1 MDKKRIAA
9 LAAAAWMAC
18 MPLESGMNAFRLAH
32 AEGTADEA
40 EPEATPTSEPTEEP
54 EATPT
59 PMPTEEPEATPTP
72 EPTEEP
78 EATPTSEPTE
88 EPEATPTP
96 EPTEEP
102 GATPTPMPTE
112 EPEATS
118 APEED
123 DWKPHGEAWAILEDG
138 TKLDGRLQD
147 ILNALSGKEREDEE
161 AEVFIRTR
169 DMLVV
174 SGIDEEIFDRV
185 TLSPDEEVFDPEKAY
200 YVEWQIQDAVPL
212 GAEDE
217 PTLPPIV
224 VYVTREGADKP
235 NIGDATPAPTETP
248 APTDEPTQTPNET
261 PAPTDEPTQTPTE
274 TPAPTEAPTQ
284 APTETPAPTEAP
296 TQTPSETPAPTQ
308 TPTETP
314 APTGMTLE
322 VTADDYE
329 PGIWTNHPPVFTL
342 SGIPEG
348 SDEYVYGVFVCNER
362 LILLAKDTDSYVPTE
377 EGLTSVR
384 FAILDMMGD
393 VVALSDQ
400 YDLMLDL
407 SAPDGPYLSGVDYCD
422 TVCYIEASDSLSG
435 LSDISYDE
443 GETWE
448 PYIEYEDGL
457 SIVGEKGDTI
467 EAGTI
472 WVRDIAGNISVN
484 AEEFTFGKRKK
495 TGGTGGTGTKPI
507 KHVKE
512 TMDYSKANYNAL
524 ELKFSD
530 EPQTQLVAGE
540 ATLNLSLSE
549 GAGDAAKPFTAKL
562 AAWQTDEKAQDKPNA
577 LVLTAQAGEENS
589 TWRFSGDVYKLL
601 NNSGVDYLV
610 FSTGEYMTALPTA
623 GFTGGTQY
631 GKLKASGVSTRKF
644 EYTLCQDE
652 ALRETTL
659 SVQVGGETYL
669 LEEDTAQ
676 PMYRYDVLVGTTDL
690 MKNPYESYKHKEAN
704 P

>member
-32 AEGTADEA
+32 AEGTVDEA
-40 EPEATPTSEPTEEP
+40 EPEATPTS
-54 EATPT
+54 
-59 PMPTEEPEATPTP
+59 

-96 EPTEEP
+96 EPTEESEATP
-102 GATPTPMPTE
+102 TSEPTEEPEATPTSEPTEELEATPTPMPTE

-147 ILNALSGKEREDEE
+147 ILNELSGKEREDEE

-169 DMLVV
+169 NMLVV
-174 SGIDEEIFDRV
+174 SGIKEELMERV

-217 PTLPPIV
+217 RTLPSIV

-235 NIGDATPAPTETP
+235 NIGDATPAPTE
-248 APTDEPTQTPNET
+248 A
-261 PAPTDEPTQTPTE
+261 PTQTPTE
-274 TPAPTEAPTQ
+274 TPAPTDEPTQ
-284 APTETPAPTEAP
+284 NPEATPAPTDAP
-296 TQTPSETPAPTQ
+296 TQSPEAPPAPTEAPTQ

-329 PGIWTNHPPVFTL
+329 PGVWTNHPPVFTL

-472 WVRDIAGNISVN
+472 WVRDVAGNISAN

-659 SVQVGGETYL
+659 SVQVEGETYL

>member
-1 MDKKRIAA
+1 MDKKRMAA
-9 LAAAAWMAC
+9 LAAAALMAC
-18 MPLESGMNAFRLAH
+18 APFESGAH
-32 AEGTADEA
+32 AFGAALAESTADEA
-40 EPEATPTSEPTEEP
+40 EREATPEPTVEP

-59 PMPTEEPEATPTP
+59 PEPTVEPEATPTP

-78 EATPTSEPTE
+78 E
-88 EPEATPTP
+88 
-96 EPTEEP
+96 
-102 GATPTPMPTE
+102 ATPTPMPTE

-147 ILNALSGKEREDEE
+147 ILNELSGKEREDEE

-217 PTLPPIV
+217 QTLLPIV
-224 VYVTREGADKP
+224 VYVTRDGADKP
-235 NIGDATPAPTETP
+235 VVDAPSPAPTDEPTQEPDETP
-248 APTDEPTQTPNET
+248 APTDEPTQAPDET
-261 PAPTDEPTQTPTE
+261 PAPTDEPTQAPDETPTPEPTE
-274 TPAPTEAPTQ
+274 TPE
-284 APTETPAPTEAP
+284 
-296 TQTPSETPAPTQ
+296 S
-308 TPTETP
+308 
-314 APTGMTLE
+314 GMTLE
-322 VTADDYE
+322 VTADGYE
-329 PGIWTNHPPVFTL
+329 PDVWTNSAPLFRL

-400 YDLMLDL
+400 YDLMLDFT
-407 SAPDGPYLSGVDYCD
+407 APDGPYLSGVDYSD
-422 TVCYIEASDSLSG
+422 TVCFIDVYDGLSG
-435 LSDISYDE
+435 MSEISYDE

-472 WVRDIAGNISVN
+472 WVRDIAGNISSN

-540 ATLNLSLSE
+540 TTLNLSLSE
-549 GAGDAAKPFTAKL
+549 GSGDTAKPFTAKL

-659 SVQVGGETYL
+659 SVQVEGETYL

-690 MKNPYESYKHKEAN
+690 MKNPYESYKHKEADE
-704 P
+704 

>member
-1 MDKKRIAA
+1 MNKKRIAV

-40 EPEATPTSEPTEEP
+40 EREATPE
-54 EATPT
+54 
-59 PMPTEEPEATPTP
+59 PTEEPEATPTP

-96 EPTEEP
+96 
-102 GATPTPMPTE
+102 MPTE
-112 EPEATS
+112 EPKATS

-123 DWKPHGEAWAILEDG
+123 DWKPHGEAWAILGDG

-147 ILNALSGKEREDEE
+147 ILNELSGKEREDEE

-200 YVEWQIQDAVPL
+200 YVEWQIQDAAPL

-217 PTLPPIV
+217 RTLPSIV

-235 NIGDATPAPTETP
+235 NIGDAAPAPTET
-248 APTDEPTQTPNET
+248 
-261 PAPTDEPTQTPTE
+261 PTQTPTE

-284 APTETPAPTEAP
+284 TPNETPAPTVAP
-296 TQTPSETPAPTQ
+296 TQTPSETPAPM
-308 TPTETP
+308 
-314 APTGMTLE
+314 GMTLE
-322 VTADDYE
+322 VTADGYE
-329 PGIWTNHPPVFTL
+329 PGIWTNNPPVFTL

-422 TVCYIEASDSLSG
+422 TVCYIEAYDSLSG

-495 TGGTGGTGTKPI
+495 TGGTDGTGTKPI

-659 SVQVGGETYL
+659 SVQVEGETYL

>member
-40 EPEATPTSEPTEEP
+40 EPEATPTPG
-54 EATPT
+54 
-59 PMPTEEPEATPTP
+59 
-72 EPTEEP
+72 PTEEP

-88 EPEATPTP
+88 EPEATPTS

-102 GATPTPMPTE
+102 EATPTPMPTE

-123 DWKPHGEAWAILEDG
+123 DWKPHGEAWAILGDG

-147 ILNALSGKEREDEE
+147 ILNELSGKEREDEE

-212 GAEDE
+212 NAEDE

-235 NIGDATPAPTETP
+235 NIGDATPAPTD
-248 APTDEPTQTPNET
+248 APTQT
-261 PAPTDEPTQTPTE
+261 
-274 TPAPTEAPTQ
+274 
-284 APTETPAPTEAP
+284 PTETPAPTEAP
-296 TQTPSETPAPTQ
+296 TQTPSETPAPTDAPTQNPEATPAPTDAPTQSPEATPAPTQ

-314 APTGMTLE
+314 APTGVTLE
-322 VTADDYE
+322 VTADEYE
-329 PGIWTNHPPVFTL
+329 PGVWTNHPPVFTL

-348 SDEYVYGVFVCNER
+348 SGEYVYGVFVCNER

-384 FAILDMMGD
+384 FAILDLMGD

-472 WVRDIAGNISVN
+472 WVRDVAGNISAN
-484 AEEFTFGKRKK
+484 AEEFTFGKRKR

-512 TMDYSKANYNAL
+512 TMDYSKANYTAL
-524 ELKFSD
+524 DLKFSD

-659 SVQVGGETYL
+659 SVQVEGETYL

>member
-1 MDKKRIAA
+1 MNKKRIAV

-40 EPEATPTSEPTEEP
+40 EREATPE
-54 EATPT
+54 
-59 PMPTEEPEATPTP
+59 PTEEPEATPTP

-78 EATPTSEPTE
+78 EATPTPEPTE

-96 EPTEEP
+96 TPTEEP
-102 GATPTPMPTE
+102 EAAPTPMPTE
-112 EPEATS
+112 EPKATP

-147 ILNALSGKEREDEE
+147 ILNELSGKEREDED
-161 AEVFIRTR
+161 AEVFIRTW

-200 YVEWQIQDAVPL
+200 YVEWQIQDAAPL

-217 PTLPPIV
+217 RTLPSIV

-235 NIGDATPAPTETP
+235 NIGDATPAPTE
-248 APTDEPTQTPNET
+248 APTQT
-261 PAPTDEPTQTPTE
+261 
-274 TPAPTEAPTQ
+274 
-284 APTETPAPTEAP
+284 PTETPAPTEAP
-296 TQTPSETPAPTQ
+296 TQTPSETPAPTDEPTQ
-308 TPTETP
+308 TPTETPAPTDEPTQTPNETP

-322 VTADDYE
+322 VTADGYE
-329 PGIWTNHPPVFTL
+329 PGIWTNNPPVFTL

-472 WVRDIAGNISVN
+472 WVRDVAGNISVN
-484 AEEFTFGKRKK
+484 AEEFTFGKRKR

-540 ATLNLSLSE
+540 TTLNLSLSE

-659 SVQVGGETYL
+659 SVQVEGETYL

>member
-1 MDKKRIAA
+1 MNKKRIAV

-40 EPEATPTSEPTEEP
+40 EREATPEPTEEPEATPTSEPTEEPEATPTSEPTEEP

-78 EATPTSEPTE
+78 KATP
-88 EPEATPTP
+88 
-96 EPTEEP
+96 
-102 GATPTPMPTE
+102 
-112 EPEATS
+112 

-123 DWKPHGEAWAILEDG
+123 DWKPHGEAWAILGDG

-147 ILNALSGKEREDEE
+147 ILNELSGKEREDEE

-200 YVEWQIQDAVPL
+200 YVEWQIQDAAPL

-217 PTLPPIV
+217 RTLPSIV

-235 NIGDATPAPTETP
+235 NIGDATPTPTETP
-248 APTDEPTQTPNET
+248 APTEAPTQTPTET

-284 APTETPAPTEAP
+284 TPN
-296 TQTPSETPAPTQ
+296 
-308 TPTETP
+308 ETP

-322 VTADDYE
+322 VTADGYE
-329 PGIWTNHPPVFTL
+329 PGIWTNNPPVFTL

-362 LILLAKDTDSYVPTE
+362 LILLAKDTDFYVPTE

-384 FAILDMMGD
+384 FAILDLMGD

-422 TVCYIEASDSLSG
+422 TVCYIEAYDSLSG
-435 LSDISYDE
+435 MSDISYDE

-472 WVRDIAGNISVN
+472 WVRDVAGNISVN

-540 ATLNLSLSE
+540 TTLNLSLSE

-659 SVQVGGETYL
+659 SVQVEGETYL

>member
-1 MDKKRIAA
+1 MNKKRIAV

-40 EPEATPTSEPTEEP
+40 EREA
-54 EATPT
+54 
-59 PMPTEEPEATPTP
+59 TP

-102 GATPTPMPTE
+102 EATPTPMPTE
-112 EPEATS
+112 EPEATPTPEPTEEPKATP

-123 DWKPHGEAWAILEDG
+123 DWKPHGEAWAILGDG

-147 ILNALSGKEREDEE
+147 ILNELSGKEREDEE

-200 YVEWQIQDAVPL
+200 YVEWQIQDAAPL

-217 PTLPPIV
+217 RTLPSIV

-235 NIGDATPAPTETP
+235 NIGDATPTPTETP
-248 APTDEPTQTPNET
+248 APTE
-261 PAPTDEPTQTPTE
+261 APTQTPTE

-284 APTETPAPTEAP
+284 TPN
-296 TQTPSETPAPTQ
+296 
-308 TPTETP
+308 ETP

-322 VTADDYE
+322 VTADGYE
-329 PGIWTNHPPVFTL
+329 PGIWTNNPPVFTL

-362 LILLAKDTDSYVPTE
+362 LILLAKDTDFYVPTE

-384 FAILDMMGD
+384 FAILDLMGD

-422 TVCYIEASDSLSG
+422 TVCYIEAYDSLSG

-472 WVRDIAGNISVN
+472 WVRDVAGNISAN

-540 ATLNLSLSE
+540 TTLNLSLSE

-659 SVQVGGETYL
+659 SVQVEGETYL

-704 P
+704 Q

>member
-1 MDKKRIAA
+1 MNKKRIAV

-18 MPLESGMNAFRLAH
+18 MPLESGMNAFCLAH

-40 EPEATPTSEPTEEP
+40 EREATPEPTEEPEATPTPEPTEEPEATPTPEPTEEP

-72 EPTEEP
+72 MPTEEP
-78 EATPTSEPTE
+78 EATP
-88 EPEATPTP
+88 
-96 EPTEEP
+96 
-102 GATPTPMPTE
+102 
-112 EPEATS
+112 

-123 DWKPHGEAWAILEDG
+123 DWKPHGEAWAILGDG

-147 ILNALSGKEREDEE
+147 ILNELSGKEREDEE

-200 YVEWQIQDAVPL
+200 YVEWQIQDAAPL

-217 PTLPPIV
+217 RTLPSIV

-235 NIGDATPAPTETP
+235 NIGDATPAPTEAPTQMPTETP
-248 APTDEPTQTPNET
+248 APTEAPTQTPTETPAPTEAPTQTPNET

-274 TPAPTEAPTQ
+274 TPAPT
-284 APTETPAPTEAP
+284 
-296 TQTPSETPAPTQ
+296 
-308 TPTETP
+308 
-314 APTGMTLE
+314 GMTLE
-322 VTADDYE
+322 VTADGYE
-329 PGIWTNHPPVFTL
+329 PGIWTNNPPVFTL

-362 LILLAKDTDSYVPTE
+362 LILLAKDTEFYVPTE

-422 TVCYIEASDSLSG
+422 TVCYIEAYDSLSG

-484 AEEFTFGKRKK
+484 AEEFTFGKRKR

-540 ATLNLSLSE
+540 TTLNLSLSE

-659 SVQVGGETYL
+659 SVQVEGETYL

>member
-1 MDKKRIAA
+1 MNKKRIAV

-40 EPEATPTSEPTEEP
+40 EREATPEPTEEP
-54 EATPT
+54 EATP
-59 PMPTEEPEATPTP
+59 MPEL
-72 EPTEEP
+72 TEEP

-88 EPEATPTP
+88 EPEATPTS
-96 EPTEEP
+96 E
-102 GATPTPMPTE
+102 PTE

-123 DWKPHGEAWAILEDG
+123 DWKPHGEAWAILGDG

-147 ILNALSGKEREDEE
+147 ILNELSGKEREDEE

-174 SGIDEEIFDRV
+174 SGIDEEIFERV

-200 YVEWQIQDAVPL
+200 YVEWQIQDAAPF

-217 PTLPPIV
+217 RTLPPIV

-235 NIGDATPAPTETP
+235 NIGDATPAPTQSPEATP
-248 APTDEPTQTPNET
+248 APTDAPTQNPEAT
-261 PAPTDEPTQTPTE
+261 PAPTDAPTQSPE
-274 TPAPTEAPTQ
+274 ATPAPTDAPTQ
-284 APTETPAPTEAP
+284 NPEATPAPTDAPTETPAPT
-296 TQTPSETPAPTQ
+296 
-308 TPTETP
+308 
-314 APTGMTLE
+314 GVTLE

-329 PGIWTNHPPVFTL
+329 PGVWTNHPPVFTL

-348 SDEYVYGVFVCNER
+348 SNEYVYGVFVCNER
-362 LILLAKDTDSYVPTE
+362 LILLAKDTDFYVPTE

-422 TVCYIEASDSLSG
+422 TVCYIEAYDSLSG

-472 WVRDIAGNISVN
+472 WVRDIAGNISAN

-659 SVQVGGETYL
+659 SVQVEGETYL

-690 MKNPYESYKHKEAN
+690 MKNPYESYKHKEADQ
-704 P
+704 

>member
-32 AEGTADEA
+32 AEGTVDEA

-59 PMPTEEPEATPTP
+59 SEPTEEPEATPTSEPKEEPEATPTP

-88 EPEATPTP
+88 EPK
-96 EPTEEP
+96 
-102 GATPTPMPTE
+102 ATPTPMPTE

-147 ILNALSGKEREDEE
+147 ILNELSGKEREDEE

-174 SGIDEEIFDRV
+174 SGIKEELMERV

-248 APTDEPTQTPNET
+248 APTDAPTQNPEAT
-261 PAPTDEPTQTPTE
+261 PAPTD
-274 TPAPTEAPTQ
+274 
-284 APTETPAPTEAP
+284 
-296 TQTPSETPAPTQ
+296 APTQ

-329 PGIWTNHPPVFTL
+329 PGVWTNHPPVFTL

-472 WVRDIAGNISVN
+472 WVRDVAGNISAN

-659 SVQVGGETYL
+659 SVQVEGETYL

>member
-1 MDKKRIAA
+1 MNKKRIAV

-40 EPEATPTSEPTEEP
+40 EREATPEPTEEPEATPTPEPTEEP

-72 EPTEEP
+72 MPTEEP
-78 EATPTSEPTE
+78 EATP
-88 EPEATPTP
+88 
-96 EPTEEP
+96 
-102 GATPTPMPTE
+102 
-112 EPEATS
+112 

-123 DWKPHGEAWAILEDG
+123 DWKPHGEAWAILGDG

-147 ILNALSGKEREDEE
+147 ILNELSGKEREDEE

-200 YVEWQIQDAVPL
+200 YVEWQIQDAAPL

-217 PTLPPIV
+217 RTLPSIV

-235 NIGDATPAPTETP
+235 NIGDATPAPTE
-248 APTDEPTQTPNET
+248 APTQTPTET

-274 TPAPTEAPTQ
+274 TPAPTDEPTQ
-284 APTETPAPTEAP
+284 TPGETPAPTVAP
-296 TQTPSETPAPTQ
+296 TQTPG
-308 TPTETP
+308 ETP

-322 VTADDYE
+322 VTADGYE

-362 LILLAKDTDSYVPTE
+362 LILLAKDTDSYVPME

-422 TVCYIEASDSLSG
+422 TVCYIEAYDSLSG

-472 WVRDIAGNISVN
+472 WVRDVAGNISVN
-484 AEEFTFGKRKK
+484 AEEFTFGKRKR
-495 TGGTGGTGTKPI
+495 TGGTDGTGTKPI

-540 ATLNLSLSE
+540 TTLNLSLSE

-659 SVQVGGETYL
+659 SVQVEGETYL

>member
-1 MDKKRIAA
+1 MNKKRIAV

-40 EPEATPTSEPTEEP
+40 EREATPE
-54 EATPT
+54 
-59 PMPTEEPEATPTP
+59 PTEEPEATPTP

-88 EPEATPTP
+88 EPKATPAP

-102 GATPTPMPTE
+102 EATPTPMPTE
-112 EPEATS
+112 EPKATP

-147 ILNALSGKEREDEE
+147 ILNELSGKEREHEE

-200 YVEWQIQDAVPL
+200 YVEWQIQNAAPL

-217 PTLPPIV
+217 RTLPSIV

-235 NIGDATPAPTETP
+235 NIGDAAPAPTEAPTQTPTETP

-261 PAPTDEPTQTPTE
+261 PAPTD
-274 TPAPTEAPTQ
+274 
-284 APTETPAPTEAP
+284 APTETPAPT
-296 TQTPSETPAPTQ
+296 
-308 TPTETP
+308 
-314 APTGMTLE
+314 GVTLE
-322 VTADDYE
+322 VTADGYE
-329 PGIWTNHPPVFTL
+329 PGIWTNNPPVFTL

-540 ATLNLSLSE
+540 TTLNLSLSE

>member
-1 MDKKRIAA
+1 MNKKRIAA

-40 EPEATPTSEPTEEP
+40 EREATPEPTEEP
-54 EATPT
+54 EATPE
-59 PMPTEEPEATPTP
+59 PTEEPEATPTP

-78 EATPTSEPTE
+78 EATPT
-88 EPEATPTP
+88 
-96 EPTEEP
+96 
-102 GATPTPMPTE
+102 PMPTE
-112 EPEATS
+112 EPKATP

-123 DWKPHGEAWAILEDG
+123 DWKPHGEAWAILGDG

-147 ILNALSGKEREDEE
+147 ILNELSGKEREDEE

-200 YVEWQIQDAVPL
+200 YVEWQIQDAAPF

-217 PTLPPIV
+217 RTLPSIL

-235 NIGDATPAPTETP
+235 NIGDAAPAPT
-248 APTDEPTQTPNET
+248 ET

-274 TPAPTEAPTQ
+274 TPAPTDEPTQMPSETPAPTDAPTQ
-284 APTETPAPTEAP
+284 TPNETPAPTEAP
-296 TQTPSETPAPTQ
+296 TQTPSETPAPTGV
-308 TPTETP
+308 TI
-314 APTGMTLE
+314 E
-322 VTADDYE
+322 VTADGYE
-329 PGIWTNHPPVFTL
+329 PDVWTNNPPVFTL

-348 SDEYVYGVFVCNER
+348 SNEYVYGVFVCNER

-377 EGLTSVR
+377 EGMTSVR

-422 TVCYIEASDSLSG
+422 TVCYIEAYDSLSG

-484 AEEFTFGKRKK
+484 AEEFTFGKRKR

-540 ATLNLSLSE
+540 TTLNLSLSE

-690 MKNPYESYKHKEAN
+690 MKNPYESYKHKEAD

>member
-1 MDKKRIAA
+1 
-9 LAAAAWMAC
+9 
-18 MPLESGMNAFRLAH
+18 
-32 AEGTADEA
+32 
-40 EPEATPTSEPTEEP
+40 
-54 EATPT
+54 
-59 PMPTEEPEATPTP
+59 
-72 EPTEEP
+72 
-78 EATPTSEPTE
+78 
-88 EPEATPTP
+88 
-96 EPTEEP
+96 
-102 GATPTPMPTE
+102 
-112 EPEATS
+112 
-118 APEED
+118 
-123 DWKPHGEAWAILEDG
+123 
-138 TKLDGRLQD
+138 
-147 ILNALSGKEREDEE
+147 
-161 AEVFIRTR
+161 
-169 DMLVV
+169 
-174 SGIDEEIFDRV
+174 
-185 TLSPDEEVFDPEKAY
+185 
-200 YVEWQIQDAVPL
+200 
-212 GAEDE
+212 
-217 PTLPPIV
+217 
-224 VYVTREGADKP
+224 
-235 NIGDATPAPTETP
+235 
-248 APTDEPTQTPNET
+248 
-261 PAPTDEPTQTPTE
+261 
-274 TPAPTEAPTQ
+274 
-284 APTETPAPTEAP
+284 
-296 TQTPSETPAPTQ
+296 
-308 TPTETP
+308 
-314 APTGMTLE
+314 MTLE
-322 VTADDYE
+322 VTADGYE
-329 PGIWTNHPPVFTL
+329 PGIWTNNPPVFTL

-362 LILLAKDTDSYVPTE
+362 LILLAKDTDSYVPME

-384 FAILDMMGD
+384 FALLDMMGD

-472 WVRDIAGNISVN
+472 WVRDVAGNISVN

-495 TGGTGGTGTKPI
+495 TGGTDGTGTKPI

-540 ATLNLSLSE
+540 TTLNLSLSE

-659 SVQVGGETYL
+659 SVQVEGETYL

>member
-1 MDKKRIAA
+1 MNKKRIAV

-18 MPLESGMNAFRLAH
+18 MPLESGMNAFCLAH

-40 EPEATPTSEPTEEP
+40 EREA
-54 EATPT
+54 
-59 PMPTEEPEATPTP
+59 TP

-102 GATPTPMPTE
+102 EATPTSEPTEEPEATPTPMPTE

-147 ILNALSGKEREDEE
+147 ILNELSGKERENEE

-200 YVEWQIQDAVPL
+200 YVEWQIQDAAPL

-217 PTLPPIV
+217 RTLPSIV

-235 NIGDATPAPTETP
+235 NIGDATPAPTE
-248 APTDEPTQTPNET
+248 APTQT
-261 PAPTDEPTQTPTE
+261 
-274 TPAPTEAPTQ
+274 
-284 APTETPAPTEAP
+284 PTETPAPTEAP
-296 TQTPSETPAPTQ
+296 TQTPSETPAPT
-308 TPTETP
+308 
-314 APTGMTLE
+314 GMTLE
-322 VTADDYE
+322 VTADGYE
-329 PGIWTNHPPVFTL
+329 PGIWTNNPPVFTL

-348 SDEYVYGVFVCNER
+348 SSEYVYGVFVCNER

-422 TVCYIEASDSLSG
+422 TVCYIEAYDSLSG

-472 WVRDIAGNISVN
+472 WVRDVAGNISVN
-484 AEEFTFGKRKK
+484 AEEFTFGKRKR
-495 TGGTGGTGTKPI
+495 TGGTDGTGTKPI

-540 ATLNLSLSE
+540 TTLNLSLSE

-659 SVQVGGETYL
+659 SVQVEGETYL

>member
-40 EPEATPTSEPTEEP
+40 EREA
-54 EATPT
+54 
-59 PMPTEEPEATPTP
+59 TP

-88 EPEATPTP
+88 KPKATPTP

-102 GATPTPMPTE
+102 EATPTPMPTE

-147 ILNALSGKEREDEE
+147 ILNVLSGKERENEE

-200 YVEWQIQDAVPL
+200 YVEWQIQDAAPL

-217 PTLPPIV
+217 RTLPSIV

-235 NIGDATPAPTETP
+235 NIGDA
-248 APTDEPTQTPNET
+248 T

-284 APTETPAPTEAP
+284 TPTETPAPTDKPTQTPTETPAPTDEP
-296 TQTPSETPAPTQ
+296 TQTPS
-308 TPTETP
+308 ETP

-322 VTADDYE
+322 VTADGYE
-329 PGIWTNHPPVFTL
+329 PGVWTNQPPVFTL

-348 SDEYVYGVFVCNER
+348 SNEYVYGVFVCNER

-384 FAILDMMGD
+384 FAILDLMGD

-422 TVCYIEASDSLSG
+422 TVCYIEAYDSLSG

-467 EAGTI
+467 ESGTI
-472 WVRDIAGNISVN
+472 WVRDIAGNISAN

-659 SVQVGGETYL
+659 SVQVEGETYL

>member
-1 MDKKRIAA
+1 MNKKRIAV

-40 EPEATPTSEPTEEP
+40 EREA
-54 EATPT
+54 
-59 PMPTEEPEATPTP
+59 TP

-102 GATPTPMPTE
+102 EATPTPEPTEEPEATPTSMPTE
-112 EPEATS
+112 EPEATP

-123 DWKPHGEAWAILEDG
+123 DWKPHGEAWAILGDG

-147 ILNALSGKEREDEE
+147 ILNELSGKEREDEE

-200 YVEWQIQDAVPL
+200 YVEWQIQDAAPL

-217 PTLPPIV
+217 RTLPSIV

-235 NIGDATPAPTETP
+235 NIGDATPAPTEAPTQTPTETP
-248 APTDEPTQTPNET
+248 APTDEPTQTPSET

-284 APTETPAPTEAP
+284 
-296 TQTPSETPAPTQ
+296 TPS
-308 TPTETP
+308 ETP

-322 VTADDYE
+322 VTADGYE
-329 PGIWTNHPPVFTL
+329 PGIWTNNPPVFTL

-422 TVCYIEASDSLSG
+422 TVCYIEAYDSLSG

-484 AEEFTFGKRKK
+484 AEEFTFGKRKR

-659 SVQVGGETYL
+659 SVQVEGETYL

>member
-40 EPEATPTSEPTEEP
+40 EREATPE
-54 EATPT
+54 
-59 PMPTEEPEATPTP
+59 PTEEPEATPTP

-88 EPEATPTP
+88 KPKATPTP

-102 GATPTPMPTE
+102 EATPTPMPTE

-147 ILNALSGKEREDEE
+147 ILNVLSGKERENEE

-248 APTDEPTQTPNET
+248 APTDAPTQSPEAT
-261 PAPTDEPTQTPTE
+261 PAPTDAPTQSPE
-274 TPAPTEAPTQ
+274 ATPAPTDAPTQ
-284 APTETPAPTEAP
+284 SPEATPAPTETPAPT
-296 TQTPSETPAPTQ
+296 
-308 TPTETP
+308 
-314 APTGMTLE
+314 GVTLE

-329 PGIWTNHPPVFTL
+329 PGVWTNHPPVFTL

-348 SDEYVYGVFVCNER
+348 SNEYVYGVFVCNER

-384 FAILDMMGD
+384 FAILDLMGD

-422 TVCYIEASDSLSG
+422 TVCYIEAYDSLSG

-467 EAGTI
+467 ESGTI
-472 WVRDIAGNISVN
+472 WVRDIAGNISAN

-530 EPQTQLVAGE
+530 EPRTQLVAGE

-659 SVQVGGETYL
+659 SVQVEGETYL

>member
-1 MDKKRIAA
+1 MNKKRIAV

-40 EPEATPTSEPTEEP
+40 EREA
-54 EATPT
+54 
-59 PMPTEEPEATPTP
+59 TP

-96 EPTEEP
+96 EPTEDPE
-102 GATPTPMPTE
+102 ATPTPTPTEEPEATPTAMPTE
-112 EPEATS
+112 EPEATP

-147 ILNALSGKEREDEE
+147 ILNELSGKEREDEE

-200 YVEWQIQDAVPL
+200 YVEWQIQDAAPL

-217 PTLPPIV
+217 RTLPSIV

-235 NIGDATPAPTETP
+235 NIGDATPAPTE
-248 APTDEPTQTPNET
+248 A
-261 PAPTDEPTQTPTE
+261 PTE

-284 APTETPAPTEAP
+284 IPTETPAPTEAP
-296 TQTPSETPAPTQ
+296 TQTPTETPAPTDEPTQTPSETPAPTDAPTQ
-308 TPTETP
+308 NPEATPAPTDAPTETP

-322 VTADDYE
+322 VTADGYE
-329 PGIWTNHPPVFTL
+329 PGIWTNNPPVFTL

-348 SDEYVYGVFVCNER
+348 SNEYVYGVFVCNER
-362 LILLAKDTDSYVPTE
+362 LILLAKDTDFYVPTE

-422 TVCYIEASDSLSG
+422 TVCYIEAYDSLSG

-484 AEEFTFGKRKK
+484 AEEFTFGKRKR

-540 ATLNLSLSE
+540 TTLNLSLSE

-659 SVQVGGETYL
+659 SVQVEGETYL

>member
-1 MDKKRIAA
+1 MNKKRIAA

-40 EPEATPTSEPTEEP
+40 EREATPEPTEEP

-59 PMPTEEPEATPTP
+59 PEPTEEPEATSTPEPTEEPEATPTP

-78 EATPTSEPTE
+78 EATPTPEPTE
-88 EPEATPTP
+88 EPEATP
-96 EPTEEP
+96 
-102 GATPTPMPTE
+102 
-112 EPEATS
+112 

-123 DWKPHGEAWAILEDG
+123 DWKPHGEAWAILGDG

-147 ILNALSGKEREDEE
+147 ILNELSGKEREDEE
-161 AEVFIRTR
+161 VEVFIRTR

-174 SGIDEEIFDRV
+174 SGMDEEIFNRV

-217 PTLPPIV
+217 RTLPSIV

-235 NIGDATPAPTETP
+235 NIGDAAP
-248 APTDEPTQTPNET
+248 
-261 PAPTDEPTQTPTE
+261 
-274 TPAPTEAPTQ
+274 

-296 TQTPSETPAPTQ
+296 TQTPSETPTPTDAPMQTPTETPAPTDAPTQ

-314 APTGMTLE
+314 VPTDEPTQTPSETAVPTEAPTQTPNETPAPTGVTIE
-322 VTADDYE
+322 VTADGYE
-329 PGIWTNHPPVFTL
+329 PDVWTNNPPVFTL

-384 FAILDMMGD
+384 FAILDLMGD

-422 TVCYIEASDSLSG
+422 TVCYIEAYDSLSG

-690 MKNPYESYKHKEAN
+690 MKNPYESYKHKEAD

>member
-40 EPEATPTSEPTEEP
+40 EREATPE
-54 EATPT
+54 
-59 PMPTEEPEATPTP
+59 PTEEPEATPTP

-78 EATPTSEPTE
+78 EATPT
-88 EPEATPTP
+88 P

-102 GATPTPMPTE
+102 KATP
-112 EPEATS
+112 AL
-118 APEED
+118 EED
-123 DWKPHGEAWAILEDG
+123 DWKPHGEAWAILGDG

-147 ILNALSGKEREDEE
+147 IFNELSGKEREDEE

-174 SGIDEEIFDRV
+174 SGIGEEIFDRV

-200 YVEWQIQDAVPL
+200 YVEWQIQDAALFGV
-212 GAEDE
+212 EDE
-217 PTLPPIV
+217 RTLPSIV

-235 NIGDATPAPTETP
+235 NIGDAAP
-248 APTDEPTQTPNET
+248 
-261 PAPTDEPTQTPTE
+261 
-274 TPAPTEAPTQ
+274 

-296 TQTPSETPAPTQ
+296 TQTPSETPTPTDAPMQTPTETPAPTDAPTQ

-314 APTGMTLE
+314 VPTDEPTQTPSETAVPTEAPTQTPNETPAPTGVTIE
-322 VTADDYE
+322 VTADGYE
-329 PGIWTNHPPVFTL
+329 PDVWTNQPPVFTL

-422 TVCYIEASDSLSG
+422 TVCYIEAYDSLSG

-540 ATLNLSLSE
+540 TTLNLSLSE

-623 GFTGGTQY
+623 GFNGGTQY

-659 SVQVGGETYL
+659 SVQVEGETYL

-690 MKNPYESYKHKEAN
+690 MKNPYESYKHKEAD

>member
-1 MDKKRIAA
+1 MDKKRMAA
-9 LAAAAWMAC
+9 LAAAALMAC
-18 MPLESGMNAFRLAH
+18 APFESGAH
-32 AEGTADEA
+32 AFGAALAESTADEA
-40 EPEATPTSEPTEEP
+40 EREATPEPTVEP

-59 PMPTEEPEATPTP
+59 PEPTVEPEATPTP

-78 EATPTSEPTE
+78 E
-88 EPEATPTP
+88 
-96 EPTEEP
+96 
-102 GATPTPMPTE
+102 ATPTPMPTE

-147 ILNALSGKEREDEE
+147 ILNELSGKEREDEE

-217 PTLPPIV
+217 QTLLPIV
-224 VYVTREGADKP
+224 VYVTRDGADKP
-235 NIGDATPAPTETP
+235 VVDAPSPAPTDEPTQEPDETP
-248 APTDEPTQTPNET
+248 APTDEPTQAPDET
-261 PAPTDEPTQTPTE
+261 PAPTDEPTQEPDE
-274 TPAPTEAPTQ
+274 TPAPTDEPTQ
-284 APTETPAPTEAP
+284 APDETP
-296 TQTPSETPAPTQ
+296 TPE
-308 TPTETP
+308 PTETP
-314 APTGMTLE
+314 ESGMTLE
-322 VTADDYE
+322 VTADGYE
-329 PGIWTNHPPVFTL
+329 PDVWTNSAPLFRL

-400 YDLMLDL
+400 YDLMLDFT
-407 SAPDGPYLSGVDYCD
+407 APDGPYLSGVDYSD
-422 TVCYIEASDSLSG
+422 TVCFIDVYDGLSG
-435 LSDISYDE
+435 MSEISYDE

-472 WVRDIAGNISVN
+472 WVRDIAGNISSN

-540 ATLNLSLSE
+540 TTLNLSLSE
-549 GAGDAAKPFTAKL
+549 GSGDTAKPFTAKL

-659 SVQVGGETYL
+659 SVQVEGETYL

-690 MKNPYESYKHKEAN
+690 MKNPYESYKHKEADE
-704 P
+704 

>member
-1 MDKKRIAA
+1 MNKKRIAV

-18 MPLESGMNAFRLAH
+18 MPLESGMSAFRLAH

-40 EPEATPTSEPTEEP
+40 EREATPE
-54 EATPT
+54 
-59 PMPTEEPEATPTP
+59 PTEEPEATPTP

-78 EATPTSEPTE
+78 EATPTPELTEEPEATPTPEPTE

-96 EPTEEP
+96 EPTEELE
-102 GATPTPMPTE
+102 ATP
-112 EPEATS
+112 

-147 ILNALSGKEREDEE
+147 ILNELSGKEREDEE

-174 SGIDEEIFDRV
+174 SGIGEEIFDRV

-200 YVEWQIQDAVPL
+200 YVEWQIQDAAPL

-217 PTLPPIV
+217 RTLPSIV

-235 NIGDATPAPTETP
+235 NIGDATPTPTETP
-248 APTDEPTQTPNET
+248 A
-261 PAPTDEPTQTPTE
+261 PTQTPTE

-284 APTETPAPTEAP
+284 TPNETPAPTVAP
-296 TQTPSETPAPTQ
+296 TQMPS
-308 TPTETP
+308 ETP

-322 VTADDYE
+322 VTADGYE
-329 PGIWTNHPPVFTL
+329 PGIWTNNPPVFTL

-362 LILLAKDTDSYVPTE
+362 LILLAKDTDFYVPTE

-407 SAPDGPYLSGVDYCD
+407 SAPDGPYFSGVDYCD

-472 WVRDIAGNISVN
+472 WVRDIAGNISAN

-540 ATLNLSLSE
+540 TTLNLSLSE

-659 SVQVGGETYL
+659 SVQVEGETYL

>member
-1 MDKKRIAA
+1 MNKKRIAV

-40 EPEATPTSEPTEEP
+40 EREA
-54 EATPT
+54 
-59 PMPTEEPEATPTP
+59 TP

-102 GATPTPMPTE
+102 EATPTPEPTE
-112 EPEATS
+112 EPEATPTPEPTEEPEATPTPEPTEEPKATP

-123 DWKPHGEAWAILEDG
+123 DWKPHGEAWAILGDG

-147 ILNALSGKEREDEE
+147 ILNELSGKEREDEE

-200 YVEWQIQDAVPL
+200 YVEWQIQDAAPL

-217 PTLPPIV
+217 RTLPSIV

-235 NIGDATPAPTETP
+235 NIGDATPAPTE
-248 APTDEPTQTPNET
+248 
-261 PAPTDEPTQTPTE
+261 
-274 TPAPTEAPTQ
+274 
-284 APTETPAPTEAP
+284 AP
-296 TQTPSETPAPTQ
+296 TQTPSETPAPTEAPTQ

-322 VTADDYE
+322 VTADGYE
-329 PGIWTNHPPVFTL
+329 PGIWTNNPPVFTL

-422 TVCYIEASDSLSG
+422 TVCYIEAYDSLSG

-472 WVRDIAGNISVN
+472 WVRDVAGNISVN
-484 AEEFTFGKRKK
+484 AEEFTFGKRKR

-540 ATLNLSLSE
+540 TTLNLSLSE

-659 SVQVGGETYL
+659 SVQVEGETYL

>member
-1 MDKKRIAA
+1 MNKKRIAV

-18 MPLESGMNAFRLAH
+18 MPLESGMSAFRLAH

-40 EPEATPTSEPTEEP
+40 EREATPEPTEEPEATPTPEPTEESEATPTPMPTEEPEATLTPEPTEEP

-59 PMPTEEPEATPTP
+59 PMPTEEPKATP
-72 EPTEEP
+72 
-78 EATPTSEPTE
+78 
-88 EPEATPTP
+88 
-96 EPTEEP
+96 
-102 GATPTPMPTE
+102 
-112 EPEATS
+112 

-147 ILNALSGKEREDEE
+147 ILNELSGKEREDEE

-200 YVEWQIQDAVPL
+200 YVEWQIQDAAPL
-212 GAEDE
+212 SAEDE
-217 PTLPPIV
+217 RTLPSIV

-235 NIGDATPAPTETP
+235 NIGDATPAPTEAPTQTPTETP
-248 APTDEPTQTPNET
+248 APTEAPTQTPTET

-274 TPAPTEAPTQ
+274 TPAPTV
-284 APTETPAPTEAP
+284 AP
-296 TQTPSETPAPTQ
+296 TQTPS
-308 TPTETP
+308 ETP

-322 VTADDYE
+322 VTADGYE
-329 PGIWTNHPPVFTL
+329 PGIWTNNPPVFTL

-348 SDEYVYGVFVCNER
+348 SNEYVYGVFVCNER

-422 TVCYIEASDSLSG
+422 TVCYIEAYDSLSG
-435 LSDISYDE
+435 MSDISYDE

-484 AEEFTFGKRKK
+484 AEEFTFGKRKR
-495 TGGTGGTGTKPI
+495 TGGTDGTGTKPI

-540 ATLNLSLSE
+540 TTLNLSLSE

-659 SVQVGGETYL
+659 SVQVEGETYL

>member
-1 MDKKRIAA
+1 MNKKRIAA

-32 AEGTADEA
+32 AEGTVDEA
-40 EPEATPTSEPTEEP
+40 EPEATPTSEPTEEPEATPTSEPTEEP

-59 PMPTEEPEATPTP
+59 PMPTEEPKATP
-72 EPTEEP
+72 
-78 EATPTSEPTE
+78 
-88 EPEATPTP
+88 
-96 EPTEEP
+96 
-102 GATPTPMPTE
+102 
-112 EPEATS
+112 

-123 DWKPHGEAWAILEDG
+123 DWKPHGEAWAILGDG

-147 ILNALSGKEREDEE
+147 ILNELSGKEREDEE

-200 YVEWQIQDAVPL
+200 YVEWQIQDAAPF

-217 PTLPPIV
+217 RTLPSIL

-235 NIGDATPAPTETP
+235 NIGDAAPAPT
-248 APTDEPTQTPNET
+248 ET

-274 TPAPTEAPTQ
+274 TPAPTDEPTQMPSETPAPTDAPTQ
-284 APTETPAPTEAP
+284 TPNETPAPTEAP
-296 TQTPSETPAPTQ
+296 TQTPSETPAPTGV
-308 TPTETP
+308 TI
-314 APTGMTLE
+314 E
-322 VTADDYE
+322 VTADGYE
-329 PGIWTNHPPVFTL
+329 PDVWTNNPPVFTL

-348 SDEYVYGVFVCNER
+348 SNEYVYGVFVCNER

-377 EGLTSVR
+377 EGMTSVR

-422 TVCYIEASDSLSG
+422 TVCYIEAYDSLSG

-484 AEEFTFGKRKK
+484 AEEFTFGKRKR

-540 ATLNLSLSE
+540 TTLNLSLSE

-690 MKNPYESYKHKEAN
+690 MKNPYESYKHKEAD

>member
-1 MDKKRIAA
+1 MNKKRIAV

-40 EPEATPTSEPTEEP
+40 EREATPE
-54 EATPT
+54 
-59 PMPTEEPEATPTP
+59 PTEEPEATPTP

-78 EATPTSEPTE
+78 EATLTPEPTE

-102 GATPTPMPTE
+102 KATPTFEPTG
-112 EPEATS
+112 EPEATP

-123 DWKPHGEAWAILEDG
+123 DWKPHGEAWAILGDG

-147 ILNALSGKEREDEE
+147 ILNELSGKEREDEE

-174 SGIDEEIFDRV
+174 SGIDEKIFDRV
-185 TLSPDEEVFDPEKAY
+185 TLSPDAEVFDPEKAY
-200 YVEWQIQDAVPL
+200 YVEWQIQDAAPL

-217 PTLPPIV
+217 RTLPSIV

-235 NIGDATPAPTETP
+235 NIGDATPAPTE
-248 APTDEPTQTPNET
+248 A
-261 PAPTDEPTQTPTE
+261 PTQTPTE

-284 APTETPAPTEAP
+284 APTETPAPTDAP
-296 TQTPSETPAPTQ
+296 TQSPEATPAPTDA
-308 TPTETP
+308 PTQSPEATP

-322 VTADDYE
+322 VTADGYE
-329 PGIWTNHPPVFTL
+329 PGIWTNNPPVFTL

-484 AEEFTFGKRKK
+484 AEEFTFGKRKR

-530 EPQTQLVAGE
+530 EPQTRLVAGE
-540 ATLNLSLSE
+540 TTLNLSLSE

-659 SVQVGGETYL
+659 SVQVEGETYL

>member
-1 MDKKRIAA
+1 MNKKRIAA

-40 EPEATPTSEPTEEP
+40 EREATPE
-54 EATPT
+54 
-59 PMPTEEPEATPTP
+59 PTEEPEATPTP

-88 EPEATPTP
+88 EPE
-96 EPTEEP
+96 
-102 GATPTPMPTE
+102 ATPTPMPTE

-147 ILNALSGKEREDEE
+147 ILNVLSGKEREDEE

-200 YVEWQIQDAVPL
+200 YVEWQIQDAAPL

-217 PTLPPIV
+217 RTLPSIV

-235 NIGDATPAPTETP
+235 NIGDATPTPT
-248 APTDEPTQTPNET
+248 ET

-284 APTETPAPTEAP
+284 TPTETPAPTE
-296 TQTPSETPAPTQ
+296 APTQ

-322 VTADDYE
+322 VTADGYE
-329 PGIWTNHPPVFTL
+329 PGIWTNNPPVFTL

-348 SDEYVYGVFVCNER
+348 SSEYVYGVFVCNER

-422 TVCYIEASDSLSG
+422 TVCYIEAYDSLSG

-472 WVRDIAGNISVN
+472 WVRDVAGNISVN

-540 ATLNLSLSE
+540 TTLNLSLSE

-659 SVQVGGETYL
+659 SVQVEGETYL

>member
-1 MDKKRIAA
+1 MNKKRIAV

-18 MPLESGMNAFRLAH
+18 MPLESGMNAFCLAH

-40 EPEATPTSEPTEEP
+40 EREATPE
-54 EATPT
+54 
-59 PMPTEEPEATPTP
+59 PTEEPEATPTP

-96 EPTEEP
+96 
-102 GATPTPMPTE
+102 MPTE
-112 EPEATS
+112 EPEATP

-123 DWKPHGEAWAILEDG
+123 DWKPHGEAWAILGDG

-147 ILNALSGKEREDEE
+147 ILNELSGKEREDEE

-200 YVEWQIQDAVPL
+200 YVEWQIQDAAPL

-217 PTLPPIV
+217 RTLPSIV

-235 NIGDATPAPTETP
+235 NIGDAAPAPTETPTQTPTETP
-248 APTDEPTQTPNET
+248 APTQSPEATSAPTEAPTQTPTET

-274 TPAPTEAPTQ
+274 TPAPTV
-284 APTETPAPTEAP
+284 AP
-296 TQTPSETPAPTQ
+296 TQTPSETPAPT
-308 TPTETP
+308 
-314 APTGMTLE
+314 GVTLE

-329 PGIWTNHPPVFTL
+329 PGVWTNHPPVFTL

-472 WVRDIAGNISVN
+472 WVRDVAGNISAN

-659 SVQVGGETYL
+659 SVQVEGETYL

>member
-1 MDKKRIAA
+1 MNKKRIAV

-40 EPEATPTSEPTEEP
+40 EREATPEPTEEP

-59 PMPTEEPEATPTP
+59 S

-96 EPTEEP
+96 EPTEELE
-102 GATPTPMPTE
+102 ATSTPEPTE
-112 EPEATS
+112 EPETTS

-147 ILNALSGKEREDEE
+147 ILNELSGKEREDEE

-174 SGIDEEIFDRV
+174 LGIKEELMERV

-235 NIGDATPAPTETP
+235 NIGDATPAPTEAPTQNPEATP
-248 APTDEPTQTPNET
+248 APTDALTQSPE
-261 PAPTDEPTQTPTE
+261 A

-284 APTETPAPTEAP
+284 SPEATPAPTDA
-296 TQTPSETPAPTQ
+296 
-308 TPTETP
+308 PTETP

-322 VTADDYE
+322 VTADGYE
-329 PGIWTNHPPVFTL
+329 PGIWTNNPPVFTL

-422 TVCYIEASDSLSG
+422 TVCYIEAYDSLSG
-435 LSDISYDE
+435 MSDISYDE

-472 WVRDIAGNISVN
+472 WVRDVAGNISVN
-484 AEEFTFGKRKK
+484 AEEFTFGKRKR
-495 TGGTGGTGTKPI
+495 TGGTGGTGIKPI

-540 ATLNLSLSE
+540 TTLNLSLSE

-659 SVQVGGETYL
+659 SVQVEGETYL

>member
-32 AEGTADEA
+32 AEGTVDEA

-59 PMPTEEPEATPTP
+59 L

-102 GATPTPMPTE
+102 EATPTPEPTEEPEATLTPMPTE

-147 ILNALSGKEREDEE
+147 ILNELSGKEREDEE

-185 TLSPDEEVFDPEKAY
+185 TLNPDEEVFDPEKAY

-235 NIGDATPAPTETP
+235 NIGDATPAPTDAPTQSPEATP
-248 APTDEPTQTPNET
+248 APTDAPTQSPEAT
-261 PAPTDEPTQTPTE
+261 PAPTDAPTQNPE
-274 TPAPTEAPTQ
+274 ATPAPTEAPTQ
-284 APTETPAPTEAP
+284 
-296 TQTPSETPAPTQ
+296 S
-308 TPTETP
+308 PTETP
-314 APTGMTLE
+314 APTGVTIE

-329 PGIWTNHPPVFTL
+329 PGVWTNHPPVFTL

-472 WVRDIAGNISVN
+472 WVRDVAGNISAN
-484 AEEFTFGKRKK
+484 AEEFTFGKRKR
-495 TGGTGGTGTKPI
+495 TGSTGGTGTKPI

-659 SVQVGGETYL
+659 SVQVEGETYL

>member
-1 MDKKRIAA
+1 MNKKRIAV

-40 EPEATPTSEPTEEP
+40 EREATPEPTEEP

-59 PMPTEEPEATPTP
+59 S

-96 EPTEEP
+96 EPTEELE
-102 GATPTPMPTE
+102 ATSTPEPTE
-112 EPEATS
+112 EPETTS

-147 ILNALSGKEREDEE
+147 ILNELSGKEREDEE

-174 SGIDEEIFDRV
+174 LGIKEELMERV

-235 NIGDATPAPTETP
+235 NIGDATPAPTEAPTQNPEATP
-248 APTDEPTQTPNET
+248 APTDALTQSPE
-261 PAPTDEPTQTPTE
+261 A

-284 APTETPAPTEAP
+284 SPEATPAPTDA
-296 TQTPSETPAPTQ
+296 
-308 TPTETP
+308 PTETP

-322 VTADDYE
+322 VTADGYE
-329 PGIWTNHPPVFTL
+329 PGIWTNNPPVFTL

-422 TVCYIEASDSLSG
+422 TVCYIEAYDSLSG
-435 LSDISYDE
+435 MSDISYDE

-472 WVRDIAGNISVN
+472 WVRDVAGNISAN

-659 SVQVGGETYL
+659 SVQVEGETYL

>member
-1 MDKKRIAA
+1 MNKKRIAV

-32 AEGTADEA
+32 AEGTADAAEREA
-40 EPEATPTSEPTEEP
+40 
-54 EATPT
+54 
-59 PMPTEEPEATPTP
+59 TP

-96 EPTEEP
+96 EPTEDPE
-102 GATPTPMPTE
+102 ATPTPTPTEEPEATPTAMPTE
-112 EPEATS
+112 EPEATP

-147 ILNALSGKEREDEE
+147 ILNELSGKEREDEE

-200 YVEWQIQDAVPL
+200 YVEWQIQDAAPL

-217 PTLPPIV
+217 RTLPSIV

-235 NIGDATPAPTETP
+235 NIGDATPAPTE
-248 APTDEPTQTPNET
+248 
-261 PAPTDEPTQTPTE
+261 
-274 TPAPTEAPTQ
+274 

-296 TQTPSETPAPTQ
+296 TQI
-308 TPTETP
+308 PTETP

-322 VTADDYE
+322 VTADGYE
-329 PGIWTNHPPVFTL
+329 PGIWTNNPPVFTL

-348 SDEYVYGVFVCNER
+348 SNEYVYGVFVCNER
-362 LILLAKDTDSYVPTE
+362 LILLAKDTDFYVPTE

-422 TVCYIEASDSLSG
+422 TVCYIEAYDSLSG

-484 AEEFTFGKRKK
+484 AEEFTFGKRKR

-540 ATLNLSLSE
+540 TTLNLSLSE

-659 SVQVGGETYL
+659 SVQVEGETYL

>member
-1 MDKKRIAA
+1 MNKKRIAV

-40 EPEATPTSEPTEEP
+40 EREA
-54 EATPT
+54 
-59 PMPTEEPEATPTP
+59 TP

-102 GATPTPMPTE
+102 EATPTPEPTEEPEATPTPMPTE
-112 EPEATS
+112 EPKATP

-123 DWKPHGEAWAILEDG
+123 DWKPHGEAWAILGDG

-147 ILNALSGKEREDEE
+147 ILNELSGKEREDEE

-200 YVEWQIQDAVPL
+200 YVEWQIQDAAPL

-217 PTLPPIV
+217 RTLPSIV

-235 NIGDATPAPTETP
+235 NIGDATPAST
-248 APTDEPTQTPNET
+248 ET

-274 TPAPTEAPTQ
+274 TPAPTD
-284 APTETPAPTEAP
+284 
-296 TQTPSETPAPTQ
+296 APTQ

-322 VTADDYE
+322 VTADGYE
-329 PGIWTNHPPVFTL
+329 PGIWTNNPPVFAL

-422 TVCYIEASDSLSG
+422 TVCYIEAYDSLSG

-484 AEEFTFGKRKK
+484 AEEFTFGKRKR

-540 ATLNLSLSE
+540 TTLNLSLSE
-549 GAGDAAKPFTAKL
+549 GADDAAKPFTAKL

-659 SVQVGGETYL
+659 SVQVEGETYL

>member
-1 MDKKRIAA
+1 MNKKRIAA

-18 MPLESGMNAFRLAH
+18 MPLESGMSAFRLAH

-40 EPEATPTSEPTEEP
+40 EREA
-54 EATPT
+54 
-59 PMPTEEPEATPTP
+59 TP

-88 EPEATPTP
+88 EPEAT
-96 EPTEEP
+96 
-102 GATPTPMPTE
+102 
-112 EPEATS
+112 S
-118 APEED
+118 APEDD
-123 DWKPHGEAWAILEDG
+123 DWKPHGEAWAILGDG

-147 ILNALSGKEREDEE
+147 ILNELSGKEREDEE

-200 YVEWQIQDAVPL
+200 YVEWQIQDAAPL

-217 PTLPPIV
+217 RTLPSIV

-248 APTDEPTQTPNET
+248 APTDEPTQTP
-261 PAPTDEPTQTPTE
+261 
-274 TPAPTEAPTQ
+274 
-284 APTETPAPTEAP
+284 
-296 TQTPSETPAPTQ
+296 
-308 TPTETP
+308 TETP

-322 VTADDYE
+322 VTADGYE
-329 PGIWTNHPPVFTL
+329 PGIWTNNPPVFTL

-362 LILLAKDTDSYVPTE
+362 LILLAKDTDFYVPTE

-422 TVCYIEASDSLSG
+422 TVCYIEAYDSLSG

-472 WVRDIAGNISVN
+472 WVRDVAGNISAN

-507 KHVKE
+507 KQSRKRWIIPRRI
-512 TMDYSKANYNAL
+512 T
-524 ELKFSD
+524 
-530 EPQTQLVAGE
+530 
-540 ATLNLSLSE
+540 
-549 GAGDAAKPFTAKL
+549 
-562 AAWQTDEKAQDKPNA
+562 
-577 LVLTAQAGEENS
+577 
-589 TWRFSGDVYKLL
+589 
-601 NNSGVDYLV
+601 
-610 FSTGEYMTALPTA
+610 
-623 GFTGGTQY
+623 
-631 GKLKASGVSTRKF
+631 TRW
-644 EYTLCQDE
+644 
-652 ALRETTL
+652 
-659 SVQVGGETYL
+659 
-669 LEEDTAQ
+669 
-676 PMYRYDVLVGTTDL
+676 
-690 MKNPYESYKHKEAN
+690 N
-704 P
+704 